1 MKLPDEITSLPQ
13 WVVNKKGGKLPL
25 NPISLQAASVSDS
38 STWSSFQNAFSAL
51 QSGVADYLGFVFND
65 NGIVGI
71 DIDKGFEDNG
81 IMPTPETMDIINHLH
96 SYTEKSKSGRGF
108 HILVKGKLPFNG
120 KNNRNGIE
128 IYQAG
133 RYFIT
138 TGKQMLF
145 DKIIFNQEGIDYVLN
160 TYFKDDIS
168 NYTKG
173 NFNPRYYQLEW
184 TYGADGI
191 SLEPKYPP
199 IPNGCRN
206 QSLTSLAGQYHSQ
219 GYEYDEIYDLLMK
232 ANEMACSPPLDE
244 REIRSI
250 IKSVSRYKRGI

>member
-13 WVVNKKGGKLPL
+13 WVVNRKGSKLPF
-25 NPISLQAASVSDS
+25 NAVSLQPASVSDS
-38 STWSSFQNAFSAL
+38 ATWNTYQNAFSAL
-51 QSGVADYLGFVFND
+51 QSGFADYLGFVFNN

-81 IMPTPETMDIINHLH
+81 VMPTAETMDIINHLR

-108 HILVKGKLPFNG
+108 HILVKGKLPFAG

-128 IYQAG
+128 IYQSG

-145 DKIIFNQEGIDYVLN
+145 DKIIENQEGIDYVLGK
-160 TYFKDDIS
+160 YFADDI
-168 NYTKG
+168 YTKG
-173 NFNPRYYQLEW
+173 NFNSRYYQLEW
-184 TYGADGI
+184 KYGADGI
-191 SLEPKYPP
+191 SLEPSYPP

-219 GYEYDEIYDLLMK
+219 GMTYDEIYDLLMK
-232 ANEMACSPPLDE
+232 ANELACSPPLDE
-244 REIRSI
+244 REVRSI
-250 IKSVSRYKRGI
+250 IRSVSRYKRVEER